1 MNLRFILALAL
12 GSLAFAA
19 QANGSADAGKQ
30 KSQTCQA
37 CHGADGNGV
46 GITLYP
52 VLAGQHADYLRK
64 ALGGYK
70 SGARSNPIMAGFAG
84 ALSEQDIADLAAYF
98 SAQQGPL
105 VELNADPAK

>member
-1 MNLRFILALAL
+1 MNLRFIFALTL
-12 GSLAFAA
+12 GLVAFTA

-46 GITLYP
+46 GITMYP
-52 VLAGQHADYLRK
+52 VIAGQHADYLRK
-64 ALGGYK
+64 ALHDYK
-70 SGARSNPIMAGFAG
+70 SGVRSNPIMAGFAG

-98 SAQQGPL
+98 ASQQGPL
-105 VELNADPAK
+105 TELNANPVK

>member
-1 MNLRFILALAL
+1 MNLRFIAALTL
-12 GSLAFAA
+12 GLVAFAA
-19 QANGSADAGKQ
+19 HANGSVDAGKQ

-46 GITLYP
+46 GITMYP

-64 ALGGYK
+64 ALGDYK
-70 SGARSNPIMAGFAG
+70 SGARNNPIMAGFAG

-98 SAQQGPL
+98 ASQQGPL
-105 VELNADPAK
+105 IELNADPAK